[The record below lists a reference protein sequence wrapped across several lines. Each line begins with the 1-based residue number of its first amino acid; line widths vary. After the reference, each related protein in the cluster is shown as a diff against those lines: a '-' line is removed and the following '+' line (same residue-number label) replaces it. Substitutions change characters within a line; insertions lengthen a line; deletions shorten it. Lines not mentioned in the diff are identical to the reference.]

1 MAIILLSI
9 KPKYVE
15 KILAGTKCYEY
26 RRKVAKQAVSKILVY
41 STKPIGKVVAEI
53 KIEEK
58 ISATP
63 EELWKLTKKQAGIS
77 KKRYEEY
84 FQGCKVANAYKL
96 GAINEYTIPK
106 NLADFGIKNPPQS
119 FIYINIKCY

>member
-58 ISATP
+58 ISAAP

-77 KKRYEEY
+77 KKRYQEY

-96 GAINEYTIPK
+96 GDINQYTIPK
-106 NLADFGIKNPPQS
+106 NLTDFGIKKPPQS
-119 FIYINIKCY
+119 FIYINMEYY

>member
-58 ISATP
+58 ISAAP
-63 EELWKLTKKQAGIS
+63 EELWELTKKQAGIS
-77 KKRYEEY
+77 KKRYQEY

-96 GAINEYTIPK
+96 GDINQYTIPK
-106 NLADFGIKNPPQS
+106 NLTDFGIKKPPQS
-119 FIYINIKCY
+119 FIYINMEYY

>member
-58 ISATP
+58 ISASP

-77 KKRYEEY
+77 KKD
-84 FQGCKVANAYKL
+84 
-96 GAINEYTIPK
+96 TK
-106 NLADFGIKNPPQS
+106 NTFKAVK
-119 FIYINIKCY
+119 